1 MAPWRDDFENTDAAL
16 ILVVVVVAVASAGS
30 RAAGYVAALSSAVW
44 FDFFLTR
51 PYGQFSI
58 DRASD
63 VETTVLLLG
72 IGVAVTEIAVW
83 GRRQQASA
91 SQRAGYLTGIH
102 AAAEAAVAADG
113 GFGVVGHV
121 SEQLIELLT
130 LSSCQFQH
138 GVAGL
143 GVIGRLHHDG
153 SVTVGA
159 RPWPSDEVGLPTG
172 GDVELLV
179 QGGGYLQGRFVLTA
193 MDGSRPTLE
202 QRLVATAL
210 ADQVGAA
217 LARGTNLRR

>member
-1 MAPWRDDFENTDAAL
+1 MTFGRDRLALTAGVIGPLLATAIMTPWREDFENTDAAL

-63 VETTVLLLG
+63 VETTVLLLV
-72 IGVAVTEIAVW
+72 IGAAVTEIAVW

-91 SQRAGYLTGIH
+91 SERAGYLNGIH

-113 GFGVVGHV
+113 GFGAVGHV
-121 SEQLIELLT
+121 STAHQVFT
-130 LSSCQFQH
+130 LSSCQFQQ

-153 SVTVGA
+153 ASRWVHGHGRATSVGCPPAETWSCWCRA
-159 RPWPSDEVGLPTG
+159 
-172 GDVELLV
+172 
-179 QGGGYLQGRFVLTA
+179 
-193 MDGSRPTLE
+193 
-202 QRLVATAL
+202 VATC
-210 ADQVGAA
+210 
-217 LARGTNLRR
+217 RGVLF